1 MVLITAGK
9 WYIHMLRDCIINASV
24 CDPYSKMDAT
34 STLKYLI
41 AMDME
46 EIAEHNQ
53 KTNRK

>member
-24 CDPYSKMDAT
+24 CDPYSKMDAA